1 MTVNE
6 VDNLEDKKPSAF
18 TLEAFY
24 EQNGFNWRAG
34 DLFFAGGGA
43 LLTKLKDFVRILGAF
58 HDDQGHTPF
67 DALPRLNCSL
77 RMGYCLI

>member
-43 LLTKLKDFVRILGAF
+43 LLTKLKILYEF
-58 HDDQGHTPF
+58 SVPF
-67 DALPRLNCSL
+67 TTTKVIPRS
-77 RMGYCLI
+77 IK